1 MHFSPEP
8 VVDTRLNLGINYNPQ
23 GPLSN
28 LGEQLGREA
37 AISFAPP
44 PIVSQADQDKQK
56 YYSTLIQAGVDP
68 SMARQ
73 IAGVAAPIK
82 GSLDKFTGTSAWH
95 PGTGGSSYYPD
106 SIFTDVTGGGSIK
119 GVWNY

>member
-73 IAGVAAPIK
+73 IAGVAAPVKGYLDVIK
-82 GSLDKFTGTSAWH
+82 GDEPILKYK
-95 PGTGGSSYYPD
+95 GGNLY
-106 SIFTDVTGGGSIK
+106 TDVPNTSIWYDMPMNFGGR
-119 GVWNY
+119 